1 MSMHRWRSV
10 ATALLVVVLVLTG
23 QEIWQQRRLR
33 QLELDLSYQQRHA
46 LEQAGRLA
54 AEQLRG
60 RRPEMVQAIQWL
72 HDYYGS
78 DEGLRRP
85 GGLWRVDQKQV
96 DAEAIG
102 AWVFDVYLNARLAG
116 KSEDEA
122 RQMVKDA
129 IRASDEW
136 RAAHAAK

>member
-1 MSMHRWRSV
+1 MTMDRWRSV
-10 ATALLVVVLVLTG
+10 ATALLVVVLFLTG
-23 QEIWQQRRLR
+23 QEIWQQRRMR
-33 QLELDLSYQQRHA
+33 QLEFDLSYQQRHTM
-46 LEQAGRLA
+46 EQAGRLA

-60 RRPEMVQAIQWL
+60 RRPEMVQAIRWL

-78 DEGLRRP
+78 EEGLRRP
-85 GGLWRVDQKQV
+85 GGLWHIDQKQL

-102 AWVFDVYLNARLAG
+102 AWVFDVYLNARLTG

-129 IRASDEW
+129 IRVSDEW
-136 RAAHAAK
+136 RAVHAVK